1 LLIRRWYVLQ
11 GVPND
16 ATEREVSHIFR
27 PFPGFVNARLISKKT
42 REGRKF
48 FFCFVDFEN
57 KKQASIV
64 LHTLQG
70 YKFHNKDP
78 SGVRISFATPTNQ
91 IKTGFG
97 GKGNIICERYLF
109 KGGRKEFSR
118 RDSVGESGFSKKHS
132 HGFKQFSGKYGRNS
146 SHKRG
151 NDGHKRDNPDESF
164 GNRYNQYGKKQYKG
178 FERRS
183 RKERRF

>member
-1 LLIRRWYVLQ
+1 M
-11 GVPND
+11 PND

-27 PFPGFVNARLISKKT
+27 PFPGFVNARLIAKKT

-57 KKQASIV
+57 KRQASIA

-97 GKGNIICERYLF
+97 A
-109 KGGRKEFSR
+109 KGGGLTPGPRRSFVR
-118 RDSVGESGFSKKHS
+118 RDHMGDSGFSKKHS
-132 HGFKQFSGKYGRNS
+132 QPFRHSSPKYSRDF

-151 NDGHKRDNPDESF
+151 GDGGKRELPEESF
-164 GNRYNQYGKKQYKG
+164 GSRYGHYGKKP
-178 FERRS
+178 FRAFDRRS
-183 RKERRF
+183 KKERRF

>member
-1 LLIRRWYVLQ
+1 
-11 GVPND
+11 
-16 ATEREVSHIFR
+16 
-27 PFPGFVNARLISKKT
+27 LISKKT

-97 GKGNIICERYLF
+97 GKGNTLLQTY
-109 KGGRKEFSR
+109 
-118 RDSVGESGFSKKHS
+118 
-132 HGFKQFSGKYGRNS
+132 
-146 SHKRG
+146 
-151 NDGHKRDNPDESF
+151 
-164 GNRYNQYGKKQYKG
+164 
-178 FERRS
+178 
-183 RKERRF
+183 